1 MYFSNPRICILR
13 TKISALVVDDEESAR
28 LLLRKLLGELDDI
41 NEVRLASSAAEAV
54 TELKWF
60 EPDVIFLDIKMP
72 GKDGFS
78 FINDIPDRSIKPEI
92 VFVTAFDEFALKAI
106 KTQAFDYLL
115 KPVNRKEL
123 KLCVQRLAESRKQI
137 AAEPYDKLARIRIST
152 RTGTIFLN
160 PATIL
165 YCQANGNYSIICT
178 GEKQH
183 LCSLNLRRISELLP
197 PGSWF
202 RLGRSHIINREY
214 LTVLDKKECTITLV
228 RDGDEVILK
237 VPRQHLKDLDNIG

>member
-1 MYFSNPRICILR
+1 VYFSHIRHFNLGS
-13 TKISALVVDDEESAR
+13 KISALVVDDEESAR
-28 LLLRKLLGELDDI
+28 LLLRKLLDELGEFDEI
-41 NEVRLASSAAEAV
+41 RLAGSAAEALS
-54 TELKWF
+54 ELEWF
-60 EPDVIFLDIKMP
+60 GPDVIFLDIKMP
-72 GKDGFS
+72 GKDGFA
-78 FINDIPDRSIKPEI
+78 FIEDIPERAVRPEI

-106 KTQAFDYLL
+106 KKRAFDYLL

-123 KLCVQRLAESRKQI
+123 KQCVQRIAEARQQV
-137 AAEPYDKLARIRIST
+137 AREPYDKLARIRIST

-183 LCSLNLRRISELLP
+183 FCSLNLRKISELLP
-197 PGSWF
+197 PGNWF

-214 LTVLDKKECTITLV
+214 LTVLDKKECTVTLV